1 MATQKLNLT
10 RDQLATFL
18 KNHEQIK
25 QFERLFQLADEV
37 APSSDT
43 TGISIQAGN
52 ADAAATEALAQIV
65 RLAQDAAINSGAA
78 DQKAVQALDT
88 LGRIANALEML
99 AIAPVIQNNNSVVTD
114 YIDLPEDGPHV
125 TQARRVQW
133 NQDDGTMDVG
143 LYGGSVL
150 QVGQEMM
157 YYAKNTSGA
166 TIANGTPV
174 MFTGTI
180 GASGKLTFGLAV
192 ADGSVLADYM
202 MGVATQDIADNAFG
216 YVTSFGLVRG
226 FNTTGAPYGE
236 VWADGDL
243 LYFDPATP
251 GTWTNVQP
259 QAPNIDVPVAVV
271 INAGSGGSGSIFV
284 RMTVAESLARL
295 QDVYINGLVNGD
307 LLQYDSV
314 QKRWENVSASSVI
327 AGTATAPIIKTSDF
341 TVAAGEIWLI
351 NNKSGSSCTVT
362 LPTASTNTGRVLHF
376 QNYQAQTLISA
387 SSNVVPLIGGL
398 AGTAILEAVSGAN
411 ATIVSNGTSW
421 VMTQYDS
428 NNALQIE

>member
-25 QFERLFQLADEV
+25 QFERLFQLADEI
-37 APSSDT
+37 APASDT

-52 ADAAATEALAQIV
+52 AEAAANEALALIV
-65 RLAQDAAINSGAA
+65 SLAQDMAINSGAA

-99 AIAPVIQNNNSVVTD
+99 ATAPVIQNNNSVVTD

-133 NQDDGTMDVG
+133 NPDDGTMDVG

-150 QVGQEMM
+150 QVGQELM
-157 YYAKNTSGA
+157 YYAKNTSGGL
-166 TIANGTPV
+166 IANGTPV
-174 MFTGTI
+174 MFTGTV
-180 GASGKLTFGLAV
+180 GSSGKLTFGPAV

-202 MGVATQDIADNAFG
+202 MGVATQDIANNAFG

-271 INAGSGGSGSIFV
+271 VNAGSGGSGSIFV

-295 QDVYINGLVNGD
+295 QDVYINGTGTPNDFDV
-307 LLQYDSV
+307 LLYDATQS
-314 QKRWENVSASSVI
+314 RWENKPASAVQ
-327 AGTATAPIIKTSDF
+327 
-341 TVAAGEIWLI
+341 
-351 NNKSGSSCTVT
+351 
-362 LPTASTNTGRVLHF
+362 VLEWM
-376 QNYQAQTLISA
+376 S
-387 SSNVVPLIGGL
+387 
-398 AGTAILEAVSGAN
+398 
-411 ATIVSNGTSW
+411 
-421 VMTQYDS
+421 M
-428 NNALQIE
+428 

>member
-25 QFERLFQLADEV
+25 QFERLFQLADEI

-52 ADAAATEALAQIV
+52 AEAAANEALALIV
-65 RLAQDAAINSGAA
+65 SLAQDMAINSGAA

-99 AIAPVIQNNNSVVTD
+99 ATSPVIQNNNSVVTD

-125 TQARRVQW
+125 TQARRIQW
-133 NQDDGTMDVG
+133 NQDDGTLDVG

-150 QVGQEMM
+150 QVGQELM

-202 MGVATQDIADNAFG
+202 MGVATQDIANNAFG

-271 INAGSGGSGSIFV
+271 VNAGSGGSGSIFV

-314 QKRWENVSASSVI
+314 QQRWENVSASSVI

-362 LPTASTNTGRVLHF
+362 LPTASANTGRVLHF
-376 QNYQAQTLISA
+376 QNYQAKTLISA
-387 SSNVVPLIGGL
+387 SSNVVPLIGGS

-411 ATIVSNGTSW
+411 ATLVSDGTNW
-421 VMTQYDS
+421 VMTQ
-428 NNALQIE
+428 